1 MGMGFR
7 LKKASFIMGIVLLVN
22 EVFILTLG
30 VVDYYQTGKFS
41 NFQIITVIILLYA
54 VFYGKKDLK
63 KLDIFAQK
71 LVAKWRNEP
80 APIIEEQVEL
90 TGMAYAKQEMKNWVL
105 HLSLF
110 VVVHIFFLY
119 GLAPV
124 EQWRNWLETGI
135 VLNKAAS
142 RVSQVWAI
150 ILLVDTVISFS
161 YVLFPKKEKG
171 KEKLLS

>member
-1 MGMGFR
+1 MMKRRRINEYARRISLVFLIGAEIVFWLSAIGFFLLRYGFR
-7 LKKASFIMGIVLLVN
+7 LKKASFIMGIVLLIN
-22 EVFILTLG
+22 EVFILILG

-90 TGMAYAKQEMKNWVL
+90 TGMAYAEQEIKIGYCTLVCL
-105 HLSLF
+105 LLCIFSFLS
-110 VVVHIFFLY
+110 VRSCP
-119 GLAPV
+119 G
-124 EQWRNWLETGI
+124 
-135 VLNKAAS
+135 
-142 RVSQVWAI
+142 
-150 ILLVDTVISFS
+150 
-161 YVLFPKKEKG
+161 
-171 KEKLLS
+171 

>member
-1 MGMGFR
+1 
-7 LKKASFIMGIVLLVN
+7 MGIVLLVN

-71 LVAKWRNEP
+71 SVAKWRNEP

-90 TGMAYAKQEMKNWVL
+90 IGMAYAKQEIKIGYYI
-105 HLSLF
+105 LF
-110 VVVHIFFLY
+110 FRWCAHILFL
-119 GLAPV
+119 
-124 EQWRNWLETGI
+124 
-135 VLNKAAS
+135 
-142 RVSQVWAI
+142 RVWIYSI
-150 ILLVDTVISFS
+150 
-161 YVLFPKKEKG
+161 
-171 KEKLLS
+171 

>member
-1 MGMGFR
+1 
-7 LKKASFIMGIVLLVN
+7 MGIVLLVN

-71 LVAKWRNEP
+71 SVAKWRNEP

-90 TGMAYAKQEMKNWVL
+90 TGMAYAKQEIKKLGITSCFIRWCA
-105 HLSLF
+105 HILF
-110 VVVHIFFLY
+110 L
-119 GLAPV
+119 
-124 EQWRNWLETGI
+124 
-135 VLNKAAS
+135 
-142 RVSQVWAI
+142 RVWIYSI
-150 ILLVDTVISFS
+150 
-161 YVLFPKKEKG
+161 
-171 KEKLLS
+171 